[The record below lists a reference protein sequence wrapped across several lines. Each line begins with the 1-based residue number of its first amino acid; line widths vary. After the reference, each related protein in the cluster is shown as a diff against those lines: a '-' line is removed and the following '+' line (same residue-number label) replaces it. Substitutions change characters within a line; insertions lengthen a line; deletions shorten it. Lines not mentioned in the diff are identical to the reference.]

1 MNPPIRRAKKIVKNQ
16 IILHWFCRIL
26 DQTWWSVLKEEVMQI
41 RGLDWPHR
49 LLNLEFGQV
58 SNMKSSHWSY
68 RVLDGEGGLLLFFSC
83 KVLLSLSI
91 ENPEPW
97 RIWSWFP
104 TQGRQNT
111 LVSLARQPL
120 STSND
125 IRESLDTYIFLFA
138 SEGWRLDTRIVDRI
152 FPEEM
157 YVQSWWWLWKYIDYN
172 LDLQE

>member
-1 MNPPIRRAKKIVKNQ
+1 MNPPIRRAKKIVKDQ
-16 IILHWFCRIL
+16 IIFHWFCRIL

-83 KVLLSLSI
+83 KVLFPSVLKIQNLEGYDLDFQLKVGKTLWFRSLV
-91 ENPEPW
+91 NH
-97 RIWSWFP
+97 
-104 TQGRQNT
+104 
-111 LVSLARQPL
+111 SLLPM
-120 STSND
+120 T
-125 IRESLDTYIFLFA
+125 LDTYIFLFA